1 MSSRS
6 RSPRSYLDRRRTA
19 WGARGGSVER
29 STVSRGWFPFAG
41 VARFNV
47 IERRLERFLQEPA
60 SVRNAVGVIVVA
72 TILVVVGGGVLI
84 RLLDPDE
91 YADIWTGMWW
101 SLQTVTTVGY
111 GDVTPGHFSGRL
123 VGAVVMLEGTAFIAI
138 ITAAIT
144 SNFVA
149 RATQA
154 YAAAQAEEDDGD
166 VQRLERH
173 LEQLERKLD
182 LLLAARGHPEA

>member
-1 MSSRS
+1 
-6 RSPRSYLDRRRTA
+6 
-19 WGARGGSVER
+19 
-29 STVSRGWFPFAG
+29 
-41 VARFNV
+41 
-47 IERRLERFLQEPA
+47 
-60 SVRNAVGVIVVA
+60 
-72 TILVVVGGGVLI
+72 
-84 RLLDPDE
+84 
-91 YADIWTGMWW
+91 MWW